1 MKLSSKAVAPGSPR
15 VLTGAVACGR
25 GPESTVGLW
34 LRSGLPCFSCP
45 GQGWWH
51 PALVLPTG
59 VSGQVPR
66 GPAVPRRPASLSLLT
81 SPGPA
86 LQR

>member
-1 MKLSSKAVAPGSPR
+1 MKLSSKAVVPGSPR

-34 LRSGLPCFSCP
+34 LRSATLLLLPGS
-45 GQGWWH
+45 GVAA

-59 VSGQVPR
+59 VSGHGPR
-66 GPAVPRRPASLSLLT
+66 GPAVPERPASLSLLS